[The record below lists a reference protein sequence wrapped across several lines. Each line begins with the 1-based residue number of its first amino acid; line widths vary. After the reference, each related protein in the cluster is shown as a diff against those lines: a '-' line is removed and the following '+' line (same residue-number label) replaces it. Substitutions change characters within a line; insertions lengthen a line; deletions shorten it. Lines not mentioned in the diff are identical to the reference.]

1 MSVPDHSSSHV
12 FATAALPDRAQ
23 HEMSVSSFLDAQCR
37 ALDLLLAVPL
47 LVLLSPFM
55 LLIALVV
62 KLDSPGPAIFSQ
74 RRCGRSLRAFT
85 LHKFRTMTV
94 GAPNQVHRAYVEAL
108 IAGAQPEHTGP
119 GPRFKLIDDP
129 RVTRIGHWLRR
140 TSLDE
145 LPQLWNVLRGEM
157 SLVGPRPALDYEVA
171 KYQPA
176 WLRRFAVKP
185 GMTGIW
191 QVSGR
196 SNLTHEE
203 MIELDLSYVA
213 RRSIGLNTSI
223 LLRTIPVVLGAEGT
237 S

>member
-12 FATAALPDRAQ
+12 LATAVAHDRA
-23 HEMSVSSFLDAQCR
+23 HREMSVSNFLDARCR
-37 ALDLLLAVPL
+37 ALDLLLVVPL
-47 LVLLSPFM
+47 LVLLSPLM
-55 LLIALVV
+55 LVIALVV
-62 KLDSPGPAIFSQ
+62 KLDSSGPAIFSQ
-74 RRCGRSLRAFT
+74 RRCGRSLRPFT

-94 GAPNQVHRAYVEAL
+94 GAPSHVHRAYVEAL
-108 IAGAQPEHTGP
+108 IAGAQPEHAGP
-119 GPRFKLIDDP
+119 GPRFKLVDDA
-129 RVTRIGHWLRR
+129 RVTRTGHWLRR

-171 KYQPA
+171 KYEPA
-176 WLRRFAVKP
+176 WLGRFAVKP

-196 SNLTHEE
+196 SNLTHDE
-203 MIELDLSYVA
+203 MIELDLRYVA
-213 RRSIGLNTSI
+213 RRSIGLNASI
-223 LLRTIPVVLGAEGT
+223 LFRTIPVVLGAEGT